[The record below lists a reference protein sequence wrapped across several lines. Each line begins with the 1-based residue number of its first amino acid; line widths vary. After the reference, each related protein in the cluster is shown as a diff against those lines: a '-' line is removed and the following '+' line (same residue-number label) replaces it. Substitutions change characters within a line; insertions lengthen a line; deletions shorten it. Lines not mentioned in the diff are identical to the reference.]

1 MISILWKQ
9 SKILTAT
16 AALMLLDFVG
26 TLIGIGADPRLI
38 TGAPAWLKPA
48 KFAISTAIFAATIA
62 WLSQY
67 LPTHTKALR
76 WLGSAIAVILLIE
89 VAIIDFQ
96 AARGTTSHFNVGTV
110 QDSILYSIMG
120 TSIGILWL
128 LSIWIAILL
137 FRQTF
142 QDPAWGWAL
151 RLGMILSVLGSASGG
166 LMTMPSSSQRAMI
179 AEHEHVTVLGAHTV
193 GAPDGGPGIA
203 GVGWSKD
210 HGDLRIPH
218 FLGLHAI
225 QLIPFLVW
233 WRGRYRTN
241 HFVFA
246 ISASYLV
253 LFLLLLW
260 QALRGESIDAPGPLT
275 LLALG
280 GWLAA
285 TIVALLPIRKNRF
298 RRVEVS
304 A

>member
-1 MISILWKQ
+1 MISAIWKQ
-9 SKILTAT
+9 SKILAAT
-16 AALMLLDFVG
+16 AAIMLLDFIF
-26 TLIGIGADPRLI
+26 TLIGLAVDPRLI
-38 TGAPAWLKPA
+38 SGAPAWLKPA

-67 LPTHTKALR
+67 LSAYGKTMR
-76 WLGSAIAVILLIE
+76 WIGPAIAVILVIE

-110 QDSILYSIMG
+110 EDSILYSVMG

-128 LSIWIAILL
+128 LSIWISILL

-142 QDPAWGWAL
+142 KDAVWGWAL
-151 RLGMILSVLGSASGG
+151 RLGVLLSVLGSASGG
-166 LMTMPSSSQRAMI
+166 LMTMPSTSQRAMI
-179 AEHEHVTVLGAHTV
+179 ADHEHLTVVGAHTV

-203 GVGWSKD
+203 GVGWSKE

-218 FLGLHAI
+218 FLGLHAV

-233 WRGRYRTN
+233 WRGRNRTN
-241 HFVFA
+241 RFVFA
-246 ISASYLV
+246 ISGSYFL

-260 QALRGESIDAPGPLT
+260 QALRGESINSPGPVT

-280 GWLAA
+280 GWLGA
-285 TIVALLPIRKNRF
+285 TIVALLPLYKNRY